1 MTSLDV
7 LIKNGKVI
15 DGNGNPW
22 YNADIGIEGEKIARI
37 GSLGNA
43 TADRVIDAKGMVVA
57 PGFIDIHNHSDT
69 SLLVSGKAE
78 SMIRQG
84 VTTVMTCSCGNSP
97 FPLLGEA
104 LRETRT
110 RYANR
115 YGLTVDWSTTEE
127 YEARLLRQG
136 ISINTVLQIGHG
148 TLRASVMGYEARAPT
163 AREMEQM
170 KSLVADAME
179 AGCFGMST
187 GLGYSPGM
195 FAETSEVIEL
205 CKVVARYGG
214 IYSTHTRRGFPR
226 NIEEAF
232 EIGEKAGLP
241 VEMSHIG
248 SSTGSQS
255 NWGRAKT
262 ATLNLV
268 DAARSRGIDFTA
280 DLYPYIAS
288 STGLSSLLPQ
298 WVHEGGVPKL
308 LERIAQTDVRQ
319 KLKQELGSR
328 DWSQTYLVSFPSKKN
343 KVYEG
348 KTLQQING
356 TRASDPVDTICDL
369 LLEEQGQISYIA
381 FFGLEEDIRT
391 LMKHE
396 VVMIGSDGSALEP
409 MGVLGEGKNHPRNYG
424 TFVRVLSIYVREGLL
439 SLPEAVHK
447 MSGMPAWRL
456 KLADRGVL
464 KPGAYADITIFD
476 PWLVKEKGTWADP
489 YQFPEGIPYVLVN
502 GAVTIDQGEHTGAKA
517 GEVIH
522 RP

>member
-1 MTSLDV
+1 M
-7 LIKNGKVI
+7 
-15 DGNGNPW
+15 
-22 YNADIGIEGEKIARI
+22 
-37 GSLGNA
+37 
-43 TADRVIDAKGMVVA
+43 
-57 PGFIDIHNHSDT
+57 
-69 SLLVSGKAE
+69 
-78 SMIRQG
+78 
-84 VTTVMTCSCGNSP
+84 
-97 FPLLGEA
+97 
-104 LRETRT
+104 
-110 RYANR
+110 
-115 YGLTVDWSTTEE
+115 
-127 YEARLLRQG
+127 
-136 ISINTVLQIGHG
+136 
-148 TLRASVMGYEARAPT
+148 
-163 AREMEQM
+163 
-170 KSLVADAME
+170 
-179 AGCFGMST
+179 
-187 GLGYSPGM
+187 
-195 FAETSEVIEL
+195 
-205 CKVVARYGG
+205 
-214 IYSTHTRRGFPR
+214 
-226 NIEEAF
+226 
-232 EIGEKAGLP
+232 
-241 VEMSHIG
+241 
-248 SSTGSQS
+248 
-255 NWGRAKT
+255 
-262 ATLNLV
+262 V

-308 LERIAQTDVRQ
+308 LERIAQNDVRQ
-319 KLKQELGSR
+319 KLKQELAGR

-348 KTLQQING
+348 KTLQQITG

-381 FFGLEEDIRT
+381 FFGLEEDMRT

-424 TFVRVLSIYVREGLL
+424 TFVRVLSIYVREGVL